1 MGRYVLTMVSE
12 VEILVGLVL
21 LLCAPSESGHHDR
34 NLVVN
39 AYFIVRKKKKTG
51 TRPIIPSF
59 LKGNS
64 AMTHLL
70 TQGPS
75 SYRAHSLP
83 TAPSHVGL

>member
-1 MGRYVLTMVSE
+1 MVSE

-39 AYFIVRKKKKTG
+39 AYFIVEKKKTG
-51 TRPIIPSF
+51 TRGGDPIIPSF

-70 TQGPS
+70 TQDPN

-83 TAPSHVGL
+83 TAPSHVGF